1 MAPDQMQV
9 QARIQAARQEA
20 ENLKT
25 KIKRRK
31 DELADTSRELTRLAY
46 HPVVR
51 SGPWLTVGSFRM

>member
-1 MAPDQMQV
+1 MATEVAPDQMQV

-31 DELADTSRELTRLAY
+31 DELADTSRGSLD
-46 HPVVR
+46 HPPALPHAPDR
-51 SGPWLTVGSFRM
+51 G